1 MELWDLYTA
10 DRKPTGKTHI
20 RGDKI
25 PKECFHLVVH
35 VWIKNSKGQYLIS
48 QRSGNRPTFPLM
60 WDCVGGSVLVGE
72 DSLSGAIREVKEEV
86 GIDLIPENGK
96 LCFSRVRHI
105 VDGKPFNDILD
116 VWLFDYDCPVSLE
129 NATTNAV
136 AQVQWMY
143 PREIRTLLD
152 AGKFVDTL
160 SYFFEKIETQ

>member
-1 MELWDLYTA
+1 
-10 DRKPTGKTHI
+10 
-20 RGDKI
+20 
-25 PKECFHLVVH
+25 
-35 VWIKNSKGQYLIS
+35 
-48 QRSGNRPTFPLM
+48 M
-60 WDCVGGSVLVGE
+60 WECVGGSVLVGE
-72 DSLSGAIREVKEEV
+72 DSLTGAIREVKEEV

-129 NATTNAV
+129 NATTNEV

-160 SYFFEKIETQ
+160 AYFFKEIETQ